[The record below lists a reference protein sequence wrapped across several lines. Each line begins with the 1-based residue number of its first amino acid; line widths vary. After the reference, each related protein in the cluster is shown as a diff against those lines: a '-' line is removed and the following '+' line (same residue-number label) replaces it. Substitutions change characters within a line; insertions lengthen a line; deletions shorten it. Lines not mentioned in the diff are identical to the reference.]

1 MITAKRSTT
10 QVMSE
15 GGLDR
20 PAEVDLIS
28 QLLKAQKLSESAKS
42 DEEQG
47 VSFDDSDVIGNLFM
61 FIIAGHETSAN
72 SIHFAIVLLAMHPH
86 IQKQVQEDLSTIL
99 DNRPVSEWTYERD
112 LKALS
117 NSLLAAVLNEQ
128 LRLIGPVIAIPKIT
142 NHLPQ
147 TLTVNGK
154 VCILPAHTNVR
165 LCASSV
171 HFNPKVWPRSDPSTI
186 SMDTST
192 FSDQPADDLMEF
204 KPSRWRSSHSSSSSD
219 TEQIYNP
226 PKGAF
231 IAFSEGQRACL
242 GKRFAQIEILAALA
256 VILSQYSV
264 ELAVDNWASD
274 EEVAKM
280 STEEQ
285 ARVWKKAEDN
295 ARSLLRDKVSSI
307 LTLQL
312 RGAHIPVRF
321 VKKGEER
328 SR

>member
-1 MITAKRSTT
+1 MINAKRSTT

-42 DEEQG
+42 DEEQS
-47 VSFDDSDVIGNLFM
+47 VSFGDSDVIGNLFM

-72 SIHFAIVLLAMHPH
+72 SIHFSIVLLAMHPH
-86 IQKQVQEDLSTIL
+86 IQKQVQEELSAIL
-99 DNRPVSEWTYERD
+99 DNRHVSEWTYERD

-142 NHLPQ
+142 NNLSQ
-147 TLTVNGK
+147 TLTINGQE
-154 VCILPAHTNVR
+154 CILPAHTNVR
-165 LCASSV
+165 VCASSV
-171 HFNPKVWPRSDPSTI
+171 HFNPKVWPSGDPDTTSI
-186 SMDTST
+186 DTST
-192 FSDQPADDLMEF
+192 IGDQSTDDLMDF
-204 KPSRWRSSHSSSSSD
+204 KPSRWRKFHSSSSKD
-219 TEQIYNP
+219 TEQLYIP
-226 PKGAF
+226 PRGAF

-256 VILSQYSV
+256 VIFSQYTV

-280 STEEQ
+280 SEDERT
-285 ARVWKKAEDN
+285 RVWQMAEDN

-321 VKKGEER
+321 VKMGEER
-328 SR
+328 FR